1 MSIQFHCP
9 SCDKL
14 LTTSDDKAGA
24 RAKCPG
30 CSEYVTVPAAGG
42 PAREPVA
49 PEPPVVAP
57 PRSAPIR
64 SGASS
69 AGTSSAGGASSS
81 DGERKPC
88 PMCGESILA
97 LATKCR
103 YCGEVLTD
111 VVEAGEGG
119 FDPTPVE
126 VGEIFN
132 PSWEIFKGNVGMG
145 VGISL
150 VSMLIPALLCGL
162 PMFILAILVDEHA
175 IPEEVMVI
183 TMIPLVLVGMVLGLF
198 LTLGQTRAFL
208 QMARGQQVQVSD
220 LFKGGRYMLPALG
233 ASLVFGLMYLFGLAM
248 CYIPGIFV
256 LLIFWPFLHLI
267 VDDQAGAMESLSKA
281 RAMTTGNLGTTFI
294 LGLIAYGLVLV
305 GELACGVGVF
315 VALPLVSLMFAV
327 AYLKMSGQRTA
338 KG

>member
-30 CSEYVTVPAAGG
+30 CSEYVTVPAAAG
-42 PAREPVA
+42 PAREPMA
-49 PEPPVVAP
+49 AEPPVVAP
-57 PRSAPIR
+57 PRSAPVR

-69 AGTSSAGGASSS
+69 EGGASSS

-111 VVEAGEGG
+111 VVEAGEGE
-119 FDPTPVE
+119 FDPTPVA

-132 PSWEIFKGNVGMG
+132 PSWEIFKDNIGMG

-150 VSMLIPALLCGL
+150 LAGLLPALLCGL
-162 PMFILAILVDEHA
+162 PILILAILVDERA
-175 IPEEVMVI
+175 IPEELFFVTMV
-183 TMIPLVLVGMVLGLF
+183 PLVLVGMVLGLF

-208 QMARGQQVQVSD
+208 QMARGQPVQISD

-267 VDDQAGAMESLSKA
+267 VDEQAGAMESLSKA

-294 LGLIAYGLVLV
+294 LGLIAYGVILV
-305 GELACGVGVF
+305 GEMACFVGVLF
-315 VALPLVSLMFAV
+315 ALPLVSLMFAV
-327 AYLKMSGQRTA
+327 AYLKMSGQRTV